1 MNSKLDTPVI
11 LAHDYERLVS
21 WYKEI
26 FSFDIA
32 EEITEGFHYTTF
44 SSSNSNVLGISVAE
58 EMGVIPSGET
68 NNTLVPQFLINDIS
82 SLFKKIE
89 DNGGKILFGP
99 KGQDAL
105 YGGFLDI
112 EGNQIWVTE
121 DQNL

>member
-1 MNSKLDTPVI
+1 MISKLDTPVI
-11 LAHDYERLVS
+11 LARDYGLLVS

-32 EEITEGFHYTTF
+32 DEITEGFRYTTF
-44 SSSNSNVLGISVAE
+44 SSTDTKVLSIAIAE
-58 EMGVIPSGET
+58 EMGVTPSSET

-82 SLFKKIE
+82 SLLQKVE
-89 DNGGKILFGP
+89 SSGGKILFGP
-99 KGQDAL
+99 KGKGAL

-121 DQNL
+121 DKNL

>member
-1 MNSKLDTPVI
+1 MISKLDTPVI
-11 LAHDYERLVS
+11 LARDYGLLVS

-32 EEITEGFHYTTF
+32 EEITEGFRYTTF
-44 SSSNSNVLGISVAE
+44 SSTDTKVLSIAIAE
-58 EMGVIPSGET
+58 EMGVTPSSET

-82 SLFKKIE
+82 SLFQKVE
-89 DNGGKILFGP
+89 SNGGKILFGP
-99 KGQDAL
+99 KGQGAL

-121 DQNL
+121 DKNL